1 MIGAQRDPNPNREIN
16 WVSTRVLD
24 PVKAKAFGPPKE

>member
-1 MIGAQRDPNPNREIN
+1 MIGAQPDPNLNREID

-24 PVKAKAFGPPKE
+24 PLKAKAFGPPKE